1 MSHLPTL
8 IQDLALILA
17 IAGVTTLLF
26 KKLKQPVVLGYIL
39 AGLLVGPNFSLLP
52 SISDLEG
59 VKVWADIGVIF
70 LLFSLGLE
78 FSFKKLVKIG
88 GTAGVTG
95 IFEISAMVALGYLT
109 GKLLGWPTMDCI
121 FLGGIIAISSTTIII
136 RAFDELNVKTKKF
149 AGLVMGVLVI
159 EDLMAVLLMVLLS
172 TLAVSR
178 EFAGGEMLFSVFKLV
193 FFLVI
198 WFVSGIFIVPGLL
211 KWGRKLLNDETMLVI
226 SLGLCLLMVVFATY
240 VGFSAPL
247 GAFIMGS
254 ILAETPQAEKIE
266 HLVQPVKN
274 LFGAI
279 FFVSVGL
286 LIEPD
291 LIIQYIWP
299 VLILSLVVIIGKTVN
314 VSLGALLSGQPLK
327 QSIQAG
333 MSLAQIGEFSFII
346 ATLGLGLQVTSDYLY
361 PIAVG
366 VSVITT
372 FTTPYM
378 IKLANP
384 FYNWLAPRLPLKW
397 KTAIN
402 QYSAGAQIIQAESDW
417 HIVLRS
423 YLLVMATNS
432 VIALSIIFLSTTYLL
447 PILQASI
454 SGNIW
459 PGIIAFVITLA
470 ATAPFFWGLA
480 IRRLH
485 SLAYRNLWLD
495 KKYNHGPL
503 VMLEVVRNLL
513 LVVLVGFM
521 VDRLFNTLI
530 ALVAILP
537 VIVVVLFVFARRLN
551 SFYAR
556 IEKRFLTNLNQR
568 EQMPSGGNSD
578 LSPWD
583 AHMAYFT
590 MPAES
595 TVVGKTLQQLAWR
608 EHFGINIA
616 YIERGSIIITA
627 PARSDVL
634 YPFDKIAVIGT
645 DVQLEQF
652 RMVIETATL
661 PSQNGEEEITLNKII
676 VDEHTALRGKTIRA
690 SGIREMTNGVVVGI
704 ERNGKRILNPDS
716 TTIFEWD
723 DIVWIV
729 GDRKKIEEVKE
740 LGIR

>member
-95 IFEISAMVALGYLT
+95 IFEIICMVALGYLS
-109 GKLLGWPTMDCI
+109 GKLLGWPAMDCI

-136 RAFDELNVKTKKF
+136 RAFDELGVKTRKF
-149 AGLVMGVLVI
+149 AGVVLGVLVV

-178 EFAGGEMLFSVFKLV
+178 EFAGAEMLYSVLKLV
-193 FFLVI
+193 FFLCL
-198 WFVSGIFIVPGLL
+198 WFISGIFLIPGFL
-211 KWGRKLLNDETMLVI
+211 KWGRKMMNDETMLVI
-226 SLGLCLLMVVFATY
+226 SLGLCLLMVVLATY
-240 VGFSAPL
+240 AGFSAPL

-286 LIEPD
+286 LIQPE
-291 LIIQYIWP
+291 LLMKYIGP
-299 VLILSLVVIIGKTVN
+299 VLLLSFVVIIGKTVN
-314 VSLGALLSGQPLK
+314 VTLGALLSGQPLK
-327 QSIQAG
+327 QSLQAG

-346 ATLGLGLQVTSDYLY
+346 ATLGLTLNVTSDYLY

-378 IKLANP
+378 IRLADP
-384 FYNWLAPRLPLKW
+384 FFNWLAPKLPMKW
-397 KTAIN
+397 RTAIN
-402 QYSAGAQIIQAESDW
+402 QYSTGAQTIQAESDW
-417 HIVLRS
+417 RIVLRS

-432 VIALSIIFLSTTYLL
+432 VVIIALILLSATYLL
-447 PILQASI
+447 PVLRANIASQQL
-454 SGNIW
+454 
-459 PGIIAFVITLA
+459 PGILTFVITLF

-513 LVVLVGFM
+513 LVVLVGVM
-521 VDRLFNTLI
+521 VNQLFNTMI

-537 VIVVVLFVFARRLN
+537 VIVIVLLVFARRLN

-556 IEKRFLTNLNQR
+556 LEKRFLSNLNQR
-568 EQMPSGGNSD
+568 EQMQSSASND

-583 AHMAYFT
+583 AHMAFFT

-595 TVVGKTLQQLAWR
+595 TVVGKSLQDLAWR
-608 EHFGINIA
+608 EQYGINIA
-616 YIERGSIIITA
+616 YIERGSITITA
-627 PARSDVL
+627 PARTDVL
-634 YPFDKIAVIGT
+634 YPFDKMAVIGT

-652 RMVIETATL
+652 RTVLESAIL
-661 PSQNGEEEITLNKII
+661 PSKNGEEEITLNKII
-676 VDEHTALRGKTIRA
+676 VDNHTALRGKTLRA
-690 SGIREMTNGVVVGI
+690 SGIREITNGLVVGI
-704 ERNGKRILNPDS
+704 ERNGQRILNPDS
-716 TTIFEWD
+716 TTVFEWD

-729 GDRKKIEEVKE
+729 GDRKKIDE
-740 LGIR
+740 LRNNVIM

>member
-95 IFEISAMVALGYLT
+95 IFEISAMVALGYIT
-109 GKLLGWPTMDCI
+109 GKLLGWPFMDSI

-172 TLAVSR
+172 TVAVSR

-299 VLILSLVVIIGKTVN
+299 VLILSLVVIVGKTVN

-397 KTAIN
+397 KMAIN

-417 HIVLRS
+417 QIVLRS

-432 VIALSIIFLSTTYLL
+432 VIALAIIFLSTTYLL
-447 PILQASI
+447 PVLQASI

-470 ATAPFFWGLA
+470 VTAPFFWGLA

-485 SLAYRNLWLD
+485 SLSYRNLWLD

-503 VMLEVVRNLL
+503 VMLEVVRNVL
-513 LVVLVGFM
+513 LVLLVGFM

-537 VIVVVLFVFARRLN
+537 VIVIVLFVFARRLN

-568 EQMPSGGNSD
+568 EQMQSGGNSD

-652 RMVIETATL
+652 RTVIETATL